1 MLDWERKLAPKPVL
15 WASAHDIE
23 DPLEMGGHAVTAAMK
38 HSTQHLQPAAQLG
51 AGLLAVSSAGA
62 ADASIPGETSS
73 MQVDDPISAGALLPD
88 NGLRASSPAV
98 SASGKPAGTK
108 SGTPAPSDAPP
119 APAQNTLD
127 YLTESSKLP
136 LDVAVFESLCMSGTD
151 DKVKRVA
158 TNILVVGGVGNAQGI
173 GFALQSRWG

>member
-15 WASAHDIE
+15 WASAQDIE
-23 DPLEMGGHAVTAAMK
+23 DPLEMGGHAVTAAMR

-51 AGLLAVSSAGA
+51 AGLLAVPSAGA
-62 ADASIPGETSS
+62 ADASSAGETSV
-73 MQVDDPISAGALLPD
+73 MQVDEPVTAGAALND
-88 NGLRASSPAV
+88 NNGLRASSPAV
-98 SASGKPAGTK
+98 SASGKPAGAK
-108 SGTPAPSDAPP
+108 SGTPAPGDAPP

-127 YLTESSKLP
+127 HLTESSKLP

-173 GFALQSRWG
+173 GFALQSR